1 MNITLRLSEICQS
14 MWQLT
19 VLMCGHSRT
28 SLRQM
33 LLASQ
38 LVWQAV
44 RQMNFQNLAS
54 FGAILSMTGKL
65 WTKMAMLGGLSVC
78 VKASRFT
85 TLSVSTT
92 SAALSLTGKF
102 LLTQKHLLLV
112 SGSKVQTTNSLQQL
126 RKPWVI

>member
-1 MNITLRLSEICQS
+1 

-19 VLMCGHSRT
+19 VLMCGHSLT

-38 LVWQAV
+38 LVWQDV
-44 RQMNFQNLAS
+44 RQMNFQKLAS

-65 WTKMAMLGGLSVC
+65 WIRMVMLGGLSAC

-85 TLSVSTT
+85 TLFVSTT
-92 SAALSLTGKF
+92 SAALSLTGKY
-102 LLTQKHLLLV
+102 LLAQKHLLLV
-112 SGSKVQTTNSLQQL
+112 SGLKVQTTSSLQRL